1 MPASPPWYRIAADR
15 GVLVRA
21 ALTSLGV
28 GTLLTLVNH
37 GEAIQAGTMGP
48 ESALPIAVTYVAPLL
63 VSLLS
68 SVIALRLER
77 RSSAVTTALLEREIA
92 AINRFPGQNPN
103 PVMRIT
109 EDGRMT
115 YANESSAPVQAALR
129 VEVGAT
135 LDEATLSRIRTAA
148 AATPPETFDVT
159 DGRRTFEVLSI
170 HIPELGAYNVYG
182 TDVTAAKVVAR
193 FPDRNTNP
201 VLRMSPAGRLTYA
214 NAASLP
220 ITRALGLEV
229 GASLPDGLLE
239 DLQASLADPLA
250 PPPEVPAEGG
260 RTFRL
265 TPVLI
270 PEFDF
275 VNLYGTELTAEK
287 AIDRIPTQNPNPV
300 LRLSRTGKVTFANPA
315 SALVQ
320 QALGAAVGA
329 ELDPTVFARI
339 LAAGDAPA
347 HPTLEVEAEGRIFR
361 LRVVSMY
368 EYDAINV
375 YGTDIT
381 AARQVEALSAANERL
396 LLNILP
402 PSIAERLRGGET
414 VIADRFDDMAVLFAD
429 VVGFT
434 TLSARL
440 SPVEVID
447 LLNRVFTMCDELAE
461 RHGLEK
467 IKTIGDAYM
476 VVGGLPRE
484 PALDGVA
491 PLPSGPADVADMG
504 LAMIEELARFRDSA
518 GADIEIRIGMHVGPA
533 VAGVIGLKK
542 FIYDVWG
549 DTVNTASRMESTGV
563 PGRLQVTAE
572 TRERLAEAFELER
585 RGIVEV
591 KGKGTIETWFVV
603 GRR

>member
-1 MPASPPWYRIAADR
+1 MPASPPWYRIATDR

-21 ALTSLGV
+21 TLTSLGV
-28 GTLLTLVNH
+28 GTLLTLVNR
-37 GEAIQAGTMGP
+37 GEAIEAGTMGP
-48 ESALPIAVTYVAPLL
+48 ESALPIAITYVAPFL
-63 VSLLS
+63 VSLVS
-68 SVIALRLER
+68 SVVALRLER
-77 RSSAVTTALLEREIA
+77 RGSALTTGLLEREIA

-115 YANESSAPVQAALR
+115 YANESSAPVRAALGI
-129 VEVGAT
+129 EVGAT

-148 AATPPETFDVT
+148 AATPPETFEAT
-159 DGRRTFEVLSI
+159 DGRLTFAILSV

-182 TDVTAAKVVAR
+182 TDITAAKVVAR

-201 VLRMSPAGRLTYA
+201 VLRMSPAGQLTYA

-229 GASLPDGLLE
+229 GARLPDGLLG
-239 DLQASLADPLA
+239 DLQAALADPPA

-265 TPVLI
+265 SPVLI

-300 LRLSRTGKVTFANPA
+300 LRLSRTGNVTFANPA

-320 QALGAAVGA
+320 QALGASVGA
-329 ELDPTVFARI
+329 ELDPTVFAQI
-339 LAAGDAPA
+339 LAAGDDPA

-434 TLSARL
+434 TLSAHL

-484 PALDGVA
+484 PGPDGVA

-504 LAMIEELARFRDSA
+504 LAMIEDLARLRDSA

-549 DTVNTASRMESTGV
+549 DTVNMASRMESTGV

-572 TRERLAEAFELER
+572 TRERLGEAFELER

-591 KGKGTIETWFVV
+591 KGKGPLETWFVV

>member
-1 MPASPPWYRIAADR
+1 VFEVAD
-15 GVLVRA
+15 G
-21 ALTSLGV
+21 
-28 GTLLTLVNH
+28 
-37 GEAIQAGTMGP
+37 
-48 ESALPIAVTYVAPLL
+48 
-63 VSLLS
+63 
-68 SVIALRLER
+68 
-77 RSSAVTTALLEREIA
+77 
-92 AINRFPGQNPN
+92 F
-103 PVMRIT
+103 
-109 EDGRMT
+109 
-115 YANESSAPVQAALR
+115 
-129 VEVGAT
+129 
-135 LDEATLSRIRTAA
+135 
-148 AATPPETFDVT
+148 
-159 DGRRTFEVLSI
+159 RTFQVLSV

-182 TDVTAAKVVAR
+182 TDITAAKVVAR

-201 VLRMSPAGRLTYA
+201 VLRMSPAGVLTYA
-214 NAASLP
+214 NPASQP
-220 ITRALGLEV
+220 IVRAIGLAV
-229 GASLPDGLLE
+229 GAPVPVPLLGE
-239 DLQASLADPLA
+239 LQAVLADPSA
-250 PPPEVPAEGG
+250 AAPEVSAEGG

-265 TPVLI
+265 SPVLV

-315 SALVQ
+315 STLVQ
-320 QALGAAVGA
+320 RALGAEIGA
-329 ELDPTVFARI
+329 ELDPAVFGRI
-339 LAAGDAPA
+339 LAAGDDPA
-347 HPTLEVEAEGRIFR
+347 DPTFEVEAEGRIFR
-361 LRVVSMY
+361 LRVVSMD

-381 AARQVEALSAANERL
+381 AARQVEALAAANERL

-440 SPVEVID
+440 SPAEVID

-467 IKTIGDAYM
+467 IKTVGDAYM

-484 PALDGVA
+484 VGPDGIM
-491 PLPSGPADVADMG
+491 PPPSGPADVAAMG
-504 LAMIEELARFRDSA
+504 LAMIEELARLKDSA
-518 GADIEIRIGMHVGPA
+518 GAGVEVRIGMHVGPA

-549 DTVNTASRMESTGV
+549 DTVNMASRMESTGI

-572 TRERLAEAFELER
+572 TRERLVNAFQLER

-591 KGKGTIETWFVV
+591 KGKGSIETWFVV

>member
-1 MPASPPWYRIAADR
+1 VLASPPWYRIAADR

-21 ALTSLGV
+21 ALTSVGV
-28 GTLLTLVNH
+28 GTLLTLVNQ
-37 GEAIQAGTMGP
+37 GDRIKAGAMGP
-48 ESALPIAVTYVAPLL
+48 ESALPIAVTYVVPFL
-63 VSLLS
+63 VSLVS
-68 SVIALRLER
+68 SVVALRLER
-77 RSSAVTTALLEREIA
+77 RSSALTTSLLESEIA

-109 EDGRMT
+109 EDGLMT
-115 YANESSAPVQAALR
+115 YANESSAPVRAALR
-129 VEVGAT
+129 IEVGST
-135 LDEATLSRIRTAA
+135 IDEATLARIRTAA
-148 AATPPETFDVT
+148 AASPPETFEAT
-159 DGRRTFEVLSI
+159 DGHRTFQVLSV

-182 TDVTAAKVVAR
+182 TDITAAKVVAR

-201 VLRMSPAGRLTYA
+201 VLRMTPAGRLTYA
-214 NAASLP
+214 NATSLP
-220 ITRALGLEV
+220 IVRALGLEV
-229 GASLPDGLLE
+229 GAQVPDGLLG
-239 DLQASLADPLA
+239 DLQAALADPPA
-250 PPPEVPAEGG
+250 PAPEVPAEGG

-265 TPVLI
+265 APVLI

-300 LRLSRTGKVTFANPA
+300 MRLSQTGKVTFANPA
-315 SALVQ
+315 SALVR
-320 QALGAAVGA
+320 QALGAVVGA

-339 LAAGDAPA
+339 LAAGDDPA
-347 HPTLEVEAEGRIFR
+347 DPTLEVEAESRIFR

-381 AARQVEALSAANERL
+381 AARQVEALGAANERL

-402 PSIAERLRGGET
+402 RSIAERLRGGET

-440 SPVEVID
+440 SPAEVID

-484 PALDGVA
+484 PGLDGVA
-491 PLPSGPADVADMG
+491 PTPSGPADVAAMG
-504 LAMIEELARFRDSA
+504 LAMIAELGRLRDTS
-518 GADIEIRIGMHVGPA
+518 GGNVEIRIGMHVGPA

-549 DTVNTASRMESTGV
+549 DTVNMASRMESTGV

-572 TRERLAEAFELER
+572 TRERLADAFELER
-585 RGIVEV
+585 RGIVDV
-591 KGKGTIETWFVV
+591 KGKGPLETWFVV